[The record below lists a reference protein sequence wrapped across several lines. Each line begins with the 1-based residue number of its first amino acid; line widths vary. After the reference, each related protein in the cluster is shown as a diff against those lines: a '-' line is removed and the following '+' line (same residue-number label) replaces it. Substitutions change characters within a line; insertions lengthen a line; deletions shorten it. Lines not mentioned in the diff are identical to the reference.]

1 MKITQSLIKQII
13 LEESESDQALL
24 DAINRL
30 AGKIEDLDVSIDF
43 LSAAVTGEDALSIGL
58 SQKALGRVARPIQ
71 TRDRSKEL
79 EEVLDSD
86 ATVEDYIEDF
96 KDSDAP
102 QFKGKSKKKRR
113 EMAIA
118 AALKE
123 KENKET

>member
-30 AGKIEDLDVSIDF
+30 SGKIEDLDVSIDF

-71 TRDRSKEL
+71 TRGSDQEL

>member
-71 TRDRSKEL
+71 TRDRAQEL